1 MRLVVC
7 PFCPE
12 GVHTHSTNGY
22 HAPGCSGPRARY
34 LVRGLAP
41 AAYVRLLLRRRLGFQ
56 AQQVS
61 EIMHEIACAPRCPP
75 DTRAFKCPRFAS
87 PAAEEGTGT

>member
-12 GVHTHSTNGY
+12 GVHTHSTDGY
-22 HAPGCSGPRARY
+22 HAPGCSRPRARY

-41 AAYVRLLLRRRLGFQ
+41 AAYVRLLLHRRLGFQ

-61 EIMHEIACAPRCPP
+61 KIMHEIAYADRNNNWLI
-75 DTRAFKCPRFAS
+75 RSNLR
-87 PAAEEGTGT
+87 